1 MSKEKIL
8 IIDDDASILEVLQM
22 RLKALGY
29 SVSIAKDGDEAK
41 KALFL
46 NKINLVLVDLRLSEE
61 NGIELMGDIIKNYPR
76 LPIIIITAH
85 GSIESAV
92 EAMRRGA
99 YSYITKP
106 FRNDDLAMQIK
117 NALEKQ
123 RLTQEIEYLR
133 NQLDERN
140 NFNPIIGK
148 NKQMLEILELVSRV
162 SKTDCNVIIYG
173 ESGTGK
179 ELIARAI
186 HQNSNRANEPFI
198 ATNCGAIPEG
208 LLENELFGHIR
219 GAYTDAHESKE
230 GLFAQADK
238 GSIFLDEISN
248 TSMIFQIKLLRV
260 LQEREI
266 KPVGST
272 KNRKI
277 NVRIIAA
284 SNTDLQKAVSE
295 GTFRDD
301 LFYRIHVMPVYLP
314 PLRQRKDDIPLLAT
328 YFITEFCKALKKDP
342 LGFSPPALQRM
353 LLYDWPGNIREL
365 RNKIEHAAI
374 VSNKNSI
381 EPGDIFPE
389 RNTTTNVF
397 HSYKDAKERFER
409 EYIENLLKANNGNV
423 TNASKMASRYRAD
436 IYKLIKKYNINPED
450 YKAHVSKW

>member
-41 KALFL
+41 KVLFL
-46 NKINLVLVDLRLSEE
+46 NNINLVLVDLRLSEE

-186 HQNSNRANEPFI
+186 HQNSNRSNEPFI

-284 SNTDLQKAVSE
+284 SNTDLQKAVSD

-342 LGFSPPALQRM
+342 LGFSPAALQRM

-374 VSNKNSI
+374 MSNKNSI

-436 IYKLIKKYNINPED
+436 IYKLIKKYNINPEE
-450 YKAHVSKW
+450 YKAHLSKW

>member
-186 HQNSNRANEPFI
+186 HQNSNRSNEPFI

-284 SNTDLQKAVSE
+284 SNTDLQKAVSD

-342 LGFSPPALQRM
+342 LGFSPAALQRM

-374 VSNKNSI
+374 MSNKNSI

-436 IYKLIKKYNINPED
+436 IYKLIKKYNINPEE
-450 YKAHVSKW
+450 YKAHFSK

>member
-1 MSKEKIL
+1 MSNEKIL

-29 SVSIAKDGDEAK
+29 SVSIAKDGDAAK
-41 KALFL
+41 KVLFL

-61 NGIELMGDIIKNYPR
+61 NGIELMGDIIKNYPT

-92 EAMRRGA
+92 EAMRKGA

-148 NKQMLEILELVSRV
+148 SKQMLEILELVSRV

-284 SNTDLQKAVSE
+284 SNTDLQKAISE

-342 LGFSPPALQRM
+342 LGFSPAALQRM

-374 VSNKNSI
+374 VANKNNI
-381 EPGDIFPE
+381 EPEDIFPE

-436 IYKLIKKYNINPED
+436 IYKLIKKYNINPEE
-450 YKAHVSKW
+450 YKAHFSKW

>member
-41 KALFL
+41 TVLFQ

-61 NGIELMGDIIKNYPR
+61 NGIELMGDIIKNYPK

-186 HQNSNRANEPFI
+186 HQNSNRTNGPFI

-342 LGFSPPALQRM
+342 LGFSPAALQRM

-374 VSNKNSI
+374 VANKNNI
-381 EPGDIFPE
+381 EPEDIFPE

-409 EYIENLLKANNGNV
+409 EYIENLLKANNGNI

-450 YKAHVSKW
+450 YKAHVSKL

>member
-92 EAMRRGA
+92 EAMRKGA

-266 KPVGST
+266 KPIGST

>member
-92 EAMRRGA
+92 EAMRKGA

-266 KPVGST
+266 KPIGST

-284 SNTDLQKAVSE
+284 SNTDLQKAVSD

-423 TNASKMASRYRAD
+423 TNVSKMASRYRAD

-450 YKAHVSKW
+450 YKAHVSKL

>member
-41 KALFL
+41 TVLFQ

-61 NGIELMGDIIKNYPR
+61 NGIELMGDIIKNYPK

-99 YSYITKP
+99 YSYIAKP

-186 HQNSNRANEPFI
+186 HQNSNRANGPFI

-342 LGFSPPALQRM
+342 LGFSPAALQRM

-374 VSNKNSI
+374 VANKNNI
-381 EPGDIFPE
+381 EPEDIFPE

-409 EYIENLLKANNGNV
+409 EYIENLLKANNGNI

-450 YKAHVSKW
+450 YKAHVSKL

>member
-186 HQNSNRANEPFI
+186 HQNSNRSNEPFI

-284 SNTDLQKAVSE
+284 SNTDLQKAVSD

-342 LGFSPPALQRM
+342 LGFSPAALQRM

-374 VSNKNSI
+374 MSNKNSI

-436 IYKLIKKYNINPED
+436 IYKLIKKYNINPEE
-450 YKAHVSKW
+450 YKAHLSKW

>member
-41 KALFL
+41 TVLFQ

-61 NGIELMGDIIKNYPR
+61 NGIELMRDIIKNYPK

-99 YSYITKP
+99 YSYIAKP

-186 HQNSNRANEPFI
+186 HQNSNRANGPFI

-342 LGFSPPALQRM
+342 LGFSPAALQRM

-374 VSNKNSI
+374 VANKNNI
-381 EPGDIFPE
+381 EPEDIFPE

-409 EYIENLLKANNGNV
+409 EYIENLLKANNGNI

-450 YKAHVSKW
+450 YKAHVSKL

>member
-238 GSIFLDEISN
+238 GAIFLDEISN

-266 KPVGST
+266 KPIGST

-284 SNTDLQKAVSE
+284 SNIDLQK
-295 GTFRDD
+295 
-301 LFYRIHVMPVYLP
+301 
-314 PLRQRKDDIPLLAT
+314 
-328 YFITEFCKALKKDP
+328 
-342 LGFSPPALQRM
+342 
-353 LLYDWPGNIREL
+353 
-365 RNKIEHAAI
+365 
-374 VSNKNSI
+374 
-381 EPGDIFPE
+381 
-389 RNTTTNVF
+389 
-397 HSYKDAKERFER
+397 
-409 EYIENLLKANNGNV
+409 
-423 TNASKMASRYRAD
+423 
-436 IYKLIKKYNINPED
+436 
-450 YKAHVSKW
+450 

>member
-1 MSKEKIL
+1 M
-8 IIDDDASILEVLQM
+8 
-22 RLKALGY
+22 
-29 SVSIAKDGDEAK
+29 
-41 KALFL
+41 
-46 NKINLVLVDLRLSEE
+46 
-61 NGIELMGDIIKNYPR
+61 
-76 LPIIIITAH
+76 
-85 GSIESAV
+85 
-92 EAMRRGA
+92 
-99 YSYITKP
+99 
-106 FRNDDLAMQIK
+106 
-117 NALEKQ
+117 
-123 RLTQEIEYLR
+123 
-133 NQLDERN
+133 
-140 NFNPIIGK
+140 
-148 NKQMLEILELVSRV
+148 
-162 SKTDCNVIIYG
+162 
-173 ESGTGK
+173 
-179 ELIARAI
+179 
-186 HQNSNRANEPFI
+186 
-198 ATNCGAIPEG
+198 
-208 LLENELFGHIR
+208 ENELFGHIR

-342 LGFSPPALQRM
+342 LGFSPAALQRM

-374 VSNKNSI
+374 VANKNNI
-381 EPGDIFPE
+381 EPEDIFPE

-409 EYIENLLKANNGNV
+409 EYIENLLKANNGNI

-450 YKAHVSKW
+450 YKAHVSKL

>member
-1 MSKEKIL
+1 MPKEKIL

-41 KALFL
+41 TALFL

-61 NGIELMGDIIKNYPR
+61 NGIELMGDIIKNYPK

-92 EAMRRGA
+92 EAMRKGA

-106 FRNDDLAMQIK
+106 FRNDDLAVQIK

-148 NKQMLEILELVSRV
+148 SKQMLEILELVSRV

-186 HQNSNRANEPFI
+186 HQNSNRTNESFI

-342 LGFSPPALQRM
+342 LGFSPAALQRM

-365 RNKIEHAAI
+365 RNKIEHAVI
-374 VSNKNSI
+374 MSNKNSI

-423 TNASKMASRYRAD
+423 TNVSKMASRYRAD

-450 YKAHVSKW
+450 YKAHVSKL

>member
-1 MSKEKIL
+1 MPKEKIL

-41 KALFL
+41 TALFL

-61 NGIELMGDIIKNYPR
+61 NGIELMGDIIKNYPK

-92 EAMRRGA
+92 EAMRKGA

-106 FRNDDLAMQIK
+106 FRNDDLAVQIK

-148 NKQMLEILELVSRV
+148 SKQMLEILELVSRV

-186 HQNSNRANEPFI
+186 HQNSNRANESFI

-342 LGFSPPALQRM
+342 LGFSPAALQRM

-365 RNKIEHAAI
+365 RNKIEHAVI
-374 VSNKNSI
+374 MSNKNSI

-423 TNASKMASRYRAD
+423 TNVSKMASRYRAD

-450 YKAHVSKW
+450 YKAHVSKL

>member
-266 KPVGST
+266 KPIGST

>member
-61 NGIELMGDIIKNYPR
+61 NGIELMGDIIKNYPK

-92 EAMRRGA
+92 EAMRKGA

-123 RLTQEIEYLR
+123 RLTQEIEYLM

-186 HQNSNRANEPFI
+186 HQNSNRSNEPFI

-277 NVRIIAA
+277 NVRIIVA
-284 SNTDLQKAVSE
+284 SNTDLQKAVSD

-328 YFITEFCKALKKDP
+328 YFMTEFCKALKKDP

-374 VSNKNSI
+374 VANKNSI

-436 IYKLIKKYNINPED
+436 IYKLIKKYNINPEE
-450 YKAHVSKW
+450 YKAHLSKW

>member
-41 KALFL
+41 TVLFQ

-61 NGIELMGDIIKNYPR
+61 NGIELMRDIIKNYPK

-99 YSYITKP
+99 YSYIAKP

-186 HQNSNRANEPFI
+186 HQNSNRANGPFI

-342 LGFSPPALQRM
+342 LGFSPAALQRM
-353 LLYDWPGNIREL
+353 LLYDWPGNICEL

-374 VSNKNSI
+374 V
-381 EPGDIFPE
+381 
-389 RNTTTNVF
+389 
-397 HSYKDAKERFER
+397 A
-409 EYIENLLKANNGNV
+409 
-423 TNASKMASRYRAD
+423 
-436 IYKLIKKYNINPED
+436 
-450 YKAHVSKW
+450 

>member
-1 MSKEKIL
+1 MPKEKIL

-41 KALFL
+41 KALFQ

-61 NGIELMGDIIKNYPR
+61 NGVELMGDIIKNYPT

-92 EAMRRGA
+92 EAMRKGA

-106 FRNDDLAMQIK
+106 FRNDDLAVQIK

-148 NKQMLEILELVSRV
+148 SKQMLEILELVSRV

-342 LGFSPPALQRM
+342 LGFSPAALQRM

-374 VSNKNSI
+374 VANKNNI
-381 EPGDIFPE
+381 EPEDIFPE

-450 YKAHVSKW
+450 YKAHVSKL